1 MSINQYSSIDN
12 ILFLTDLTN
21 WHNHN
26 QQFRSTRPEMFC
38 KKGVLRNFANFT
50 RKHLSQSLFLNKV
63 AGISPAQVFSCE
75 FCKFLRT
82 PFLTEHPRWLL
93 LIVAV
98 SASVSIDTI
107 FPSWYFSFFSQP
119 FFTNIEK
126 EPRVK
131 NVIWWK

>member
-50 RKHLSQSLFLNKV
+50 RKHLSQSLFLNKA

-98 SASVSIDTI
+98 SAGVSTLEFLLDI
-107 FPSWYFSFFSQP
+107 FSFFSQP
-119 FFTNIEK
+119 VFTNIEK
-126 EPRVK
+126 EPYVK
-131 NVIWWK
+131 NVIWRK